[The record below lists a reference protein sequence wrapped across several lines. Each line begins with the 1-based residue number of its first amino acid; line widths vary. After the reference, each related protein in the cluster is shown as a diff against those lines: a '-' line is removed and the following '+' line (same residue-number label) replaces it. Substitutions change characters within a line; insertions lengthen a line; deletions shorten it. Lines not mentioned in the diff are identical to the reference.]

1 MNGFESFHPAVLF
14 IYYILV
20 VCFSMVSMH
29 PVVILAS
36 LAGGFLFFGALNGL
50 RKTLSELVFFFCL
63 FVIMAVTNP
72 IFVHNGE
79 TILFFMNDNPV
90 TLEAVIYGG
99 MASLMIVGVLL
110 WCRCYSE
117 ILTTDKFL
125 YLFGKVIPKLGL
137 ILSMAFRF
145 IPLFKYQIHK
155 INQSQKTM
163 GLYATDSIPDK
174 VRGGIRVFDS
184 LVSWSM
190 ENSIDT
196 ADAMKARGYGLHGR
210 TNFSLFRFRK
220 RDGILLGAMG
230 GFTLFILFSYAL
242 GGYGFF
248 YYPYLDQ
255 VQWSPR
261 DILQYGAVL
270 IFMLIPG
277 IIEVRGK
284 LTGKYLRSK
293 IKSHERN
300 FIFQEL

>member
-20 VCFSMVSMH
+20 VCFSMVSRH

-50 RKTLSELVFFFCL
+50 RKTLKELLFSFCL
-63 FVIMAVTNP
+63 FVPMAVTNP

-90 TLEAVIYGG
+90 TLEAMIYGG
-99 MASLMIVGVLL
+99 AASLMIVCVLL
-110 WCRCYSE
+110 WCRCYSA

-145 IPLFKYQIHK
+145 IPLFKHQIRK

-163 GLYATDSIPDK
+163 GLYATDSVPDRI
-174 VRGGIRVFDS
+174 RGGIRVFDS

-210 TNFSLFRFRK
+210 TNFSLFRFKR
-220 RDGILLGAMG
+220 RDGILLGIMG
-230 GFTLFILFSYAL
+230 GFTVLILSCFAV
-242 GGYGFF
+242 GGFDFF
-248 YYPYLDQ
+248 YYPYVAQLQ
-255 VQWSPR
+255 LNPE
-261 DILQYGAVL
+261 DIARYL
-270 IFMLIPG
+270 IIFVFYLIPG
-277 IIEVRGK
+277 IIEARGK

-293 IKSHERN
+293 I
-300 FIFQEL
+300 